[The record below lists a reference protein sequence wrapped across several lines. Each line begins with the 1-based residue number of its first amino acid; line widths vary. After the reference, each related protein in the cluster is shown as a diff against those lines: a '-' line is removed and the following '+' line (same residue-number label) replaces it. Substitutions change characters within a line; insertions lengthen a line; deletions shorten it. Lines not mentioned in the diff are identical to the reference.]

1 MGISPI
7 SCKCLKACKDVNEEI
22 DLAKS
27 DYLRSRTGNFKIN
40 NDPRN
45 LAPLKQIKSMS
56 YNSLSLKTE
65 NITNS
70 NNNNN
75 YNYND
80 NGVKE
85 TFRNQIIEET
95 EENKYIE
102 TNNGILKTINTLNNN
117 KNENNINKDETD
129 NIINKEK
136 NENSIKKYENDN
148 NIISKKKND
157 NEEGKDNSENNE
169 KIEES
174 SVSRENKDDSG
185 NNDNNESSIFKEKK
199 NENSIIKENEDELEN
214 SKSMGSIKKDRK
226 LKLFI
231 ENSNPDSSFSS
242 IKYKQNIKKNKFLT
256 NKLKK
261 AEKIFENPIN
271 YEKDWKQY
279 CDDPNNEDMLILI
292 GAINSSKIENHTP
305 EEGKIIE
312 LNGEKCLY
320 IGELDKN
327 QKPIGFGV
335 LYTNKGAKYEG
346 NFSKGKLIGLGRHI
360 DKNGVC
366 YEGIFE
372 DNKLI
377 GKAKILK
384 YDENGKVI
392 NYFGETKN
400 FQKDGEGEE
409 TCNKYRYA
417 GKFSEDMRQG
427 YGCIQFFE
435 TGDLYEGYF
444 NQGEMEGKGTYIWK
458 NQNYYKG
465 DFLKGKMH
473 GKGKYKWPEG
483 YEYEG
488 EYKNGNREGI
498 GTYKWKD
505 GRTFKGRFKNSVPDG
520 KGKLTYK
527 SRTIYVEYKDGKLI
541 TSEEVK
547 QFLGE
552 IKKEKEEEK
561 EKEKKKKNDN
571 KKI

>member
-1 MGISPI
+1 MGITPI
-7 SCKCLKACKDVNEEI
+7 SCKCLKTCKDVNEEI

-40 NDPRN
+40 NDPRS

-70 NNNNN
+70 NNNN
-75 YNYND
+75 YNYNE
-80 NGVKE
+80 NPIKE

-102 TNNGILKTINTLNNN
+102 TNNGILKTVNTLNNN
-117 KNENNINKDETD
+117 KNENNINKDENN
-129 NIINKEK
+129 NII
-136 NENSIKKYENDN
+136 
-148 NIISKKKND
+148 NIISKEKND
-157 NEEGKDNSENNE
+157 NKEGKDNSENNK
-169 KIEES
+169 KIEKS
-174 SVSRENKDDSG
+174 SISRENKDDSG
-185 NNDNNESSIFKEKK
+185 NIENNESSSIFKEKK
-199 NENSIIKENEDELEN
+199 NENSIMKENEDELEN
-214 SKSMGSIKKDRK
+214 SKSLGSIKKDKK
-226 LKLFI
+226 LILFN
-231 ENSNPDSSFSS
+231 ENSNPDSSFCS
-242 IKYKQNIKKNKFLT
+242 IKNHENIKKNKFLT

-384 YDENGKVI
+384 YDENGKI
-392 NYFGETKN
+392 ITYFGETKN

-409 TCNKYRYA
+409 TCDKYRYA
-417 GKFSEDMRQG
+417 GKFSEDLRQG

-465 DFLKGKMH
+465 DFVKGKMH

-488 EYKNGNREGI
+488 EYKNGNREGL

-520 KGKLTYK
+520 KGKLSYK
-527 SRTIYVEYKDGKLI
+527 SRTVIVEYKDGKLI
-541 TSEEVK
+541 PSEELK
-547 QFLGE
+547 QFLAE
-552 IKKEKEEEK
+552 IKKEKEKEK
-561 EKEKKKKNDN
+561 ENEKEKKKDN